1 MRRACRNTTT
11 GTPQPQP
18 RPTLR
23 RQCRDFCQIEWELH
37 RMESK
42 LDKKKKKKNAL
53 RRIVVLYSANSE
65 RGCMK
70 PTRSTSTGSPGTTYC
85 LQHSL

>member
-42 LDKKKKKKNAL
+42 LDKKKKKK
-53 RRIVVLYSANSE
+53 
-65 RGCMK
+65 
-70 PTRSTSTGSPGTTYC
+70 TRYVE
-85 LQHSL
+85 

>member
-37 RMESK
+37 RMKSK
-42 LDKKKKKKNAL
+42 LDKKKTRYVEWWYYTVL
-53 RRIVVLYSANSE
+53 IVSGVV
-65 RGCMK
+65 
-70 PTRSTSTGSPGTTYC
+70 
-85 LQHSL
+85 